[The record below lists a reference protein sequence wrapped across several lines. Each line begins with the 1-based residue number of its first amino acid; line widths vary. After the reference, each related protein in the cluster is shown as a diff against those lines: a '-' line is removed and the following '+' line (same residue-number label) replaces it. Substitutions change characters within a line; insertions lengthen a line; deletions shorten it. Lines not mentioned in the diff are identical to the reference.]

1 MAERKPKLSIKTWKD
16 EHSQSEKLKLKQW
29 GTVSNSPDWEENV
42 YCDNT
47 KYKQKCRK
55 TSTLTA
61 ISAGVNWHSYQK
73 IRPHCRPEVS
83 LLGTYS
89 ALRDPQAYTGRH
101 EHSHFINVYNGKKSD
116 TTQRSISST
125 IFRLLLTAVN
135 ERPDPPCISF
145 LISCFSRPWR
155 LHSKYT

>member
-1 MAERKPKLSIKTWKD
+1 MEAISRIYREQLLKIYKKTNNAIGNRQKDRKWQRKPKLSIKTWKD

-42 YCDNT
+42 SNDNT
-47 KYKQKCRK
+47 KYKQRCRK

-61 ISAGVNWHSYQK
+61 ISAGVNWHSYQNSPTLLPQK
-73 IRPHCRPEVS
+73 F

-101 EHSHFINVYNGKKSD
+101 EHSHFINVYNGKNSD
-116 TTQRSISST
+116 TAKGPSVLPHLDY
-125 IFRLLLTAVN
+125 F
-135 ERPDPPCISF
+135 
-145 LISCFSRPWR
+145 
-155 LHSKYT
+155 